1 MSDLG
6 RMQRS
11 LHLGCHRSVH
21 LDVKEL
27 SPLQDMAALAAFV
40 AHADVYQDS
49 CRGKVVNEMAREN
62 PVQLKSLESILHHR
76 PGRFRGIASPPIR
89 DTNPVA
95 KFGTTMV
102 GFDPK
107 SHAAAQRI
115 TLTQDNAQA
124 QAAAARELLLR
135 AGDKVLSVGLSVGC
149 GIRSVVAATSRA
161 PMSGMSAGI
170 SERAWRRSV
179 SRSVRNGVNSIGL
192 L

>member
-1 MSDLG
+1 
-6 RMQRS
+6 
-11 LHLGCHRSVH
+11 
-21 LDVKEL
+21 
-27 SPLQDMAALAAFV
+27 MAALAAFV
-40 AHADVYQDS
+40 AHADFYQDS

-76 PGRFRGIASPPIR
+76 PGRFRGIASPPMR

-95 KFGTTMV
+95 KFGATMV

-135 AGDKVLSVGLSVGC
+135 AGDKVLSVGLGVGMRNPQR
-149 GIRSVVAATSRA
+149 GRRHFARADEWHERWNIRARVEAQRQPLSLQW
-161 PMSGMSAGI
+161 G
-170 SERAWRRSV
+170 EFHRST
-179 SRSVRNGVNSIGL
+179 L
-192 L
+192 T